1 MQSHSFFSSTLL
13 HAPLSLM
20 TTQLSYSC
28 KIIIYLKINVFI
40 IHFLTCSYIHYTY
53 IACLERDET
62 TGPDHHVPHY
72 QVTTKIM

>member
-1 MQSHSFFSSTLL
+1 
-13 HAPLSLM
+13 
-20 TTQLSYSC
+20 
-28 KIIIYLKINVFI
+28 VFI